1 MRISKLMNR
10 VMTVLS
16 TKERILNTTEKII
29 SEKGF
34 SSISLRTISATAKT
48 NLAAVNYHF
57 GNKEKL
63 IEMMLERRLDNL
75 FQLRIN
81 LLDELE
87 SGTNKPC
94 NLKQVLNAFIAPALT
109 MSNDSH
115 QGGQL
120 FMQVLA
126 KAYAEKSEYLHELL
140 SKRYADVI
148 KRFAKA
154 IQRTCPDLDDI
165 TIFWRFHFIMG
176 SLIYVMADFGAA
188 SLTNE
193 LSETEYFNSC
203 CKQLIQFSIN
213 ALSTP

>member
-1 MRISKLMNR
+1 
-10 VMTVLS
+10 MTVLS

-29 SEKGF
+29 SEAGF
-34 SSISLRTISATAKT
+34 SKISLRSISNEAKT

-75 FQLRIN
+75 FQLRMK

-87 SGTNKPC
+87 SGSSEPC
-94 NLKQVLNAFIAPALT
+94 NLDQVLNAFIAPALI

-115 QGGQL
+115 QGGKQ

-126 KAYAEKSEYLHELL
+126 KAYAEKSEFLHGLL
-140 SKRYADVI
+140 SKRYAADI
-148 KRFAKA
+148 KRFAIA
-154 IQRTCPDLDDI
+154 IQRACPNLDER
-165 TIFWRFHFIMG
+165 TIFWRFHFTMG

-188 SLTNE
+188 SIHTQLTE
-193 LSETEYFNSC
+193 SEYFDTC
-203 CKQLIQFSIN
+203 CSN
-213 ALSTP
+213 

>member
-1 MRISKLMNR
+1 
-10 VMTVLS
+10 MTVLS

-34 SSISLRTISATAKT
+34 SSISLRTISTTAKT

-81 LLDELE
+81 LLDALE
-87 SGTNKPC
+87 SGSDKPC
-94 NLKQVLNAFIAPALT
+94 NLKQILEAFIAPALT
-109 MSNDSH
+109 MSNDNH
-115 QGGQL
+115 QGGKR

-126 KAYAEKSEYLHELL
+126 RAYAEKSEYLHDLL

-148 KRFAKA
+148 KRFATA
-154 IQRTCPDLDDI
+154 LQRTTPYLDEK
-165 TIFWRFHFIMG
+165 TVFWRFHFIMG
-176 SLIYVMADFGAA
+176 ALVYVMADFGA
-188 SLTNE
+188 SSRSNE
-193 LSETEYFNSC
+193 LSETEYFNIC
-203 CKQLIQFSIN
+203 CQELIGFAVSSL
-213 ALSTP
+213 AKPV

>member
-1 MRISKLMNR
+1 
-10 VMTVLS
+10 MTVLS

-29 SEKGF
+29 SEAGF
-34 SSISLRTISATAKT
+34 SKISLRSISNEAKT

-75 FQLRIN
+75 FQLRMK

-87 SGTNKPC
+87 SGSNEPC
-94 NLKQVLNAFIAPALT
+94 NLDQVLNAFIAPALI

-115 QGGQL
+115 QGGKQ

-126 KAYAEKSEYLHELL
+126 KAYAEKSEFLHGLL
-140 SKRYADVI
+140 SKRYASDI
-148 KRFAKA
+148 KRFAVA
-154 IQRTCPDLDDI
+154 IQRACPKLDERV
-165 TIFWRFHFIMG
+165 IFWRFHFIMG

-188 SLTNE
+188 SIQSQLTE
-193 LSETEYFNSC
+193 SEYFNTC
-203 CKQLIQFSIN
+203 CKELINF
-213 ALSTP
+213 ALSAFGEGKA

>member
-1 MRISKLMNR
+1 
-10 VMTVLS
+10 MTVLS

-34 SSISLRTISATAKT
+34 SSISLRTISTNAKT

-87 SGTNKPC
+87 AGTTKPC
-94 NLKQVLNAFIAPALT
+94 NLKQILEAFIAPALT
-109 MSNDSH
+109 MSNDNH
-115 QGGQL
+115 QGGKR

-126 KAYAEKSEYLHELL
+126 RAYAEKSEYLHTLL

-148 KRFAKA
+148 KRFAIA
-154 IQRTCPDLDDI
+154 LQRACPDLDDKVV
-165 TIFWRFHFIMG
+165 FWRFHFIMG
-176 SLIYVMADFGAA
+176 SLIYVMADFGA
-188 SLTNE
+188 SSMSTE
-193 LSETEYFNSC
+193 LSESEYFNIC
-203 CKQLIQFSIN
+203 CNELIDFSISS
-213 ALSTP
+213 LSKTI